1 VALRPG
7 RSDTLILNLLNSTVV
22 WHFRSSMWNIFS
34 LSPTQCQ
41 ERLRKTFL
49 KVFVGSCLS
58 VILLYAAVPSLRK
71 VIIREN
77 NFLELITAVLYVG
90 VCFYGWRL
98 CLQITQQ
105 GGKKIF
111 WLIPVFG
118 LLGFLEEESFG
129 HSFLYFVVPK
139 VQGIQFDSLHDLLPI
154 GVVWVTTWELKSQIL
169 LLGVLIGGG
178 VYLCCRI
185 YSLWGPILAYLTEH
199 PPFWYVM
206 VCGVLLFLALI
217 LDLEKLSFPGLQLSE
232 ELLETQASV
241 ALAWS
246 CFSMKCVLASYSES
260 KKSSQIEN
268 V

>member
-1 VALRPG
+1 
-7 RSDTLILNLLNSTVV
+7 
-22 WHFRSSMWNIFS
+22 
-34 LSPTQCQ
+34 
-41 ERLRKTFL
+41 
-49 KVFVGSCLS
+49 VGSCSS

-105 GGKKIF
+105 GQNKIF
-111 WLIPVFG
+111 WLIPFFG
-118 LLGFLEEESFG
+118 FWGFLEEKSFG
-129 HSFLYFVVPK
+129 NSFLYFAVPK
-139 VQGIQFDSLHDLLPI
+139 VQDIQIDSLHDLLPI
-154 GVVWVTTWELKSQIL
+154 GIIWVTTWELKFQIL

-178 VYLCCRI
+178 IYLCYRI
-185 YSLWGPILAYLTEH
+185 YSLWLPILAFFMEH

-206 VCGVLLFLALI
+206 VCGALLFFALI
-217 LDLEKLSFPGLQLSE
+217 LDLEILSFPGLQLSE

-246 CFSMKCVLASYSES
+246 CLSLKCVLASHNES
-260 KKSSQIEN
+260 KKSSQIYS

>member
-1 VALRPG
+1 
-7 RSDTLILNLLNSTVV
+7 
-22 WHFRSSMWNIFS
+22 MWNIFS

-41 ERLRKTFL
+41 ERLRKIFL

-77 NFLELITAVLYVG
+77 NFLELITAVLYLG

-105 GGKKIF
+105 CGKKIF

-118 LLGFLEEESFG
+118 LFGFLEEESFG
-129 HSFLYFVVPK
+129 HSFLYFGVPK
-139 VQGIQFDSLHDLLPI
+139 VQDIPIDSLHDLLLI
-154 GVVWVTTWELKSQIL
+154 GVIWVTTWELKLQIL
-169 LLGVLIGGG
+169 LLGALIGGG
-178 VYLCCRI
+178 IYLCYRI
-185 YSLWGPILAYLTEH
+185 YSLWLPILAYLMEH

-206 VCGVLLFLALI
+206 VCGILLFFALI
-217 LDLEKLSFPGLQLSE
+217 LDLEMFSFPGMALSE
-232 ELLETQASV
+232 ELLENQASV

-246 CFSMKCVLASYSES
+246 CLSLKCVLASPSES
-260 KKSSQIEN
+260 KKSSQIYSI
-268 V
+268 

>member
-1 VALRPG
+1 
-7 RSDTLILNLLNSTVV
+7 
-22 WHFRSSMWNIFS
+22 MWNIFP
-34 LSPTQCQ
+34 LSPAQCQ
-41 ERLRKTFL
+41 ERLRKIFL
-49 KVFVGSCLS
+49 KVFVWSCLS

-98 CLQITQQ
+98 CVQITQQ

-111 WLIPVFG
+111 WLIPGFG

-129 HSFLYFVVPK
+129 HSFLHFTLPK
-139 VQGIQFDSLHDLLPI
+139 LQSTRIDGLHDLLLI
-154 GVVWVTTWELKSQIL
+154 GVIWVTSWELKSQIL

-178 VYLCCRI
+178 VYLCYRI
-185 YSLWGPILAYLTEH
+185 YSLWVPIRAYLTEH
-199 PPFWYVM
+199 PPFWYVT
-206 VCGVLLFLALI
+206 VCGARLFFALI
-217 LDLEKLSFPGLQLSE
+217 LDLEMLSFPGLQLSE

-241 ALAWS
+241 ALVWS
-246 CFSMKCVLASYSES
+246 CLSLKCVLASHSES
-260 KKSSQIEN
+260 KKSSQMHS

>member
-1 VALRPG
+1 
-7 RSDTLILNLLNSTVV
+7 
-22 WHFRSSMWNIFS
+22 MWNIFS
-34 LSPTQCQ
+34 LSRTQCQ
-41 ERLRKTFL
+41 ERLRKIFL

-90 VCFYGWRL
+90 VCFYGWRF

-111 WLIPVFG
+111 WLIPAFG
-118 LLGFLEEESFG
+118 FLGFLEEESFG
-129 HSFLYFVVPK
+129 HSFLYFTLPK
-139 VQGIQFDSLHDLLPI
+139 VQGTQIDSLHDVLLI
-154 GVVWVTTWELKSQIL
+154 WLIWFTAWELKSQIL

-178 VYLCCRI
+178 VYLCYRI
-185 YSLWGPILAYLTEH
+185 YSLWVPIRAYLTEH

-206 VCGVLLFLALI
+206 VCGALLFLALI
-217 LDLEKLSFPGLQLSE
+217 LDLEMLSFPGLQLSE

-241 ALAWS
+241 ALVWS
-246 CFSMKCVLASYSES
+246 CLSLKCVLASHSES
-260 KKSSQIEN
+260 KKSSQIYS